1 MSETPQA
8 TDQVGAPRR
17 SSLLRSSV
25 VMASGTL
32 VSRITGLVRS
42 VLLLAAIGSAAGGV
56 AGAFQTAN
64 TLPNTVY
71 NLLAAG
77 VFDAILVPQ
86 IVRAL
91 KTRGGDAY
99 VNKLITL
106 AGTILFGVTFLA
118 MVLSP
123 LLVVITAS
131 GLSAEARRLA
141 ILFCLLCLPQI
152 FFYGL
157 YNLLGE
163 LLNARG
169 IFGPYMWA
177 PVVNN
182 VIAIAGLGTFLAL
195 WGASP
200 KVFQVED
207 FSGTQFW
214 VLAGT
219 TTLGVVLQALVLV
232 IPIRRNRVDLALDFH
247 FRGTS
252 FGSASKVAGWTFA
265 TLGVS
270 QIGVLST
277 TNLASQVE
285 GWATA
290 HAVDGL
296 AGIAAYNTAFMIY
309 MVPQSLISVT
319 LATAI
324 FTRLANAVTDRDDRA
339 VARDYHMGVR
349 LITMLSL
356 VSAAILI
363 AGAVPMMQMVLF
375 NKADVSMAHTYAWVL
390 VALMPG
396 VASTGM
402 VLMSQRVFFAYEDAR
417 PVFLMGIVPTLLQ
430 VVVSWSFFFL
440 ADPKWWV
447 VGAALGETTCRLV
460 QGFIAVIWVARRNR
474 HVNPGMLIA
483 SYLRYFGAAALA
495 CAAGWLV
502 LHLVGADTVVASSTL
517 RFVLAFL
524 RLCLVAVVALVVY
537 VGVLRVV
544 DPRGTTRIM
553 SVVALRLHLPRGLR
567 RALTGASDTDEV
579 LAGDNGTTT
588 SGAGGAMDRD
598 EQDDRTDD
606 AGVPR
611 PPASPDSPDGE
622 TAQVPAG
629 ETRDAEQAEQTGWSM
644 IGRSWSAADPTHT
657 GEFPVVGGPRA
668 VSSLPNFDDIVNP
681 SVRSA
686 GPTTPPPPPDSGTDA
701 AVPRSGQV
709 PFPVLHPLDS
719 SVPPAG
725 AGTTPADS
733 LWDTTPE
740 PWDAS
745 PTPEPVVSSSPTAD
759 EDVPA
764 SRDGHDAQAG
774 PDPRDAEDEPQVPP
788 SFPSFSERAAA
799 SGTTP
804 APSWSEIVADALTQE
819 DVPTGENRPGTTGP
833 APSLLHSADAEGAP
847 GQDTAAAE
855 PPTPAADGVATPP
868 ASAVAAAGLGA
879 TLGAWGH
886 RLVSS
891 LRPKAPAPDTT
902 AVHTSPDAAPVEASG
917 PAPVEDT
924 DTDPHPA
931 PPATSIPAI
940 HNPDDATG
948 STEPAW
954 SPDRVWPPVAGP
966 TDAIRHGGGE
976 DLDVAEDTTPAPQTG
991 GTPERGGVGGVGG
1004 AALPPTPPAGPGPA
1018 TPSGAGEGNGSHIDP
1033 TRPAL
1038 VFGLF
1043 LVVAGAVWSL
1053 SVLRGPVTDI
1063 NLAQSLASAE
1073 SAAQS
1078 SSQSGSAGP
1087 SASAPAAQAT
1097 PSIQSATVY
1106 SWKDDGGDNEDS
1118 AINMIDGDPNTQW
1131 HSRWYDYNQFLD
1143 SQTVTILLK
1152 LKEPTTV
1159 KGLTLQMDPT
1169 TSGGDMV
1176 VRSVDPNTTNPREG
1190 TEITSTALSP
1200 TTTITFPE
1208 PIESG
1213 ALSLSFRTMPTSVD
1227 GNPWAWIYEITVQ

>member
-8 TDQVGAPRR
+8 VDEVGEPHR

-91 KTRGGDAY
+91 KTRGGDTY

-131 GLSAEARRLA
+131 GLSPEARRLA

-182 VIAIAGLGTFLAL
+182 IIAIAGLGTFLAL

-207 FSGTQFW
+207 FSGAQFW

-219 TTLGVVLQALVLV
+219 TTLGVVLQALVL
-232 IPIRRNRVDLALDFH
+232 ILPIRRNRVTLALDFH

-285 GWATA
+285 GWATS

-324 FTRLANAVTDRDDRA
+324 FTRLANAVADRDEPA

-363 AGAVPMMQMVLF
+363 AGSVPMMQMVLF

-430 VVVSWSFFFL
+430 VVVSWSFFLL

-483 SYLRYFGAAALA
+483 SYLRYFGAAVLA

-502 LHLVGADTVVASSTL
+502 LHLVGTDTVVSSSAL
-517 RFVLAFL
+517 RFLLAFL

-537 VGVLRVV
+537 VAVLRIV
-544 DPRGTTRIM
+544 DPRGTTRILAM
-553 SVVALRLHLPRGLR
+553 VALRLHLPRGLR
-567 RALTGASDTDEV
+567 HALTGASDTDDV

-598 EQDDRTDD
+598 EQDDRTNG
-606 AGVPR
+606 AGFPR
-611 PPASPDSPDGE
+611 PPASSD
-622 TAQVPAG
+622 PADAADASA
-629 ETRDAEQAEQTGWSM
+629 ENTHDAEQAQQAEQTGWSM
-644 IGRSWSAADPTHT
+644 IGRSWSAADPSHT
-657 GEFPVVGGPRA
+657 GEFPVVGRPRTG
-668 VSSLPNFDDIVNP
+668 SPLPDFDDIVNP
-681 SVRSA
+681 SSPVPGS
-686 GPTTPPPPPDSGTDA
+686 PTPPPPA
-701 AVPRSGQV
+701 APGDDVSVPRTGQV
-709 PFPVLHPLDS
+709 PFRGPHAHEAVAPTGTG
-719 SVPPAG
+719 SV
-725 AGTTPADS
+725 PADS
-733 LWDTTPE
+733 LWDSAPE
-740 PWDAS
+740 PW
-745 PTPEPVVSSSPTAD
+745 
-759 EDVPA
+759 EDLG
-764 SRDGHDAQAG
+764 SRDGEGFSPKTSGQQPPVSHDE
-774 PDPRDAEDEPQVPP
+774 DRDRNRPSTPGSDDTRPSSPP
-788 SFPSFSERAAA
+788 FPSFDELTTTA
-799 SGTTP
+799 GTTP
-804 APSWSEIVADALTQE
+804 PPSWSEIVADARVQE
-819 DVPTGENRPGTTGP
+819 GSAQARGETKDAGP
-833 APSLLHSADAEGAP
+833 RPSLLHAPDTDGTPEGAAARP
-847 GQDTAAAE
+847 GGATPLEGATAPE
-855 PPTPAADGVATPP
+855 VTPATG
-868 ASAVAAAGLGA
+868 AAGVGA
-879 TLGAWGH
+879 ALGAWGQ
-886 RLVSS
+886 RLFSS
-891 LRPKAPAPDTT
+891 LRPAGTGQDASDQDASSGVTTSTPAGPAADHPVADPLLLAPHSTIP
-902 AVHTSPDAAPVEASG
+902 AVHSADGGAADSPDVPWVPVVTGHTENTADGHRNDSNSFTHAEGPAEGDGLPRRDGDAGWGNRGLPPSPPSG
-917 PAPVEDT
+917 PAP
-924 DTDPHPA
+924 A
-931 PPATSIPAI
+931 A
-940 HNPDDATG
+940 
-948 STEPAW
+948 
-954 SPDRVWPPVAGP
+954 
-966 TDAIRHGGGE
+966 
-976 DLDVAEDTTPAPQTG
+976 
-991 GTPERGGVGGVGG
+991 PERRGG
-1004 AALPPTPPAGPGPA
+1004 A
-1018 TPSGAGEGNGSHIDP
+1018 EGGHIDP

-1038 VFGLF
+1038 VFGLL

-1087 SASAPAAQAT
+1087 SASAPATQAT

-1190 TEITSTALSP
+1190 TEVTSTALSP

-1213 ALSLSFRTMPTSVD
+1213 ALSLSFKTMPTSVD